1 MELGDPWSA
10 RLLST
15 VLLRE
20 RQVLERLTGRLK
32 VAAHLI
38 EAGRASWIGPT
49 AREVDVLLDRL
60 GTLEL
65 TRAVE
70 VADAAGQLGLKE
82 PVTLQELVDA
92 WPVPGRVVLHRHAP
106 GLKRLVHDVGVLGQA
121 VADGL
126 EEEDDAGA
134 DDEGSLDHLV
144 RGGALLVVRRVPP
157 PSLADFV
164 LGEATARFS

>member
-1 MELGDPWSA
+1 MELGEPWSA

-32 VAAHLI
+32 VACHLI
-38 EAGRASWIGPT
+38 DAGRASWIGPT
-49 AREVDVLLDRL
+49 SREVDVLLDRL
-60 GTLEL
+60 GMLEL
-65 TRAVE
+65 TRALE
-70 VADAAGQLGLKE
+70 VADAAGQLGLDE
-82 PVTLQELVDA
+82 RVTLLELAEA
-92 WPVPGRVVLHRHAP
+92 WPVPGRVVLRRHAP
-106 GLKRLVHDVGVLGQA
+106 RLKRLVHDVCVLGHS
-121 VADGL
+121 VVDGL
-126 EEEDDAGA
+126 EREDDDS

-164 LGEATARFS
+164 LGEARARSG

>member
-1 MELGDPWSA
+1 MEVGDPWSA

-32 VAAHLI
+32 VAWHLI

-60 GTLEL
+60 GMLEL
-65 TRAVE
+65 TRAIE
-70 VADAAGQLGLKE
+70 VADAAGQLGLVE
-82 PVTLQELVDA
+82 PVTLLELAGA

-106 GLKRLVHDVGVLGQA
+106 RLQRLVQDVCGLGQA
-121 VADGL
+121 VVDGL
-126 EEEDDAGA
+126 EQEDEHV

-144 RGGALLVVRRVPP
+144 RGGALLVVRRAPP
-157 PSLADFV
+157 PSLSDFV
-164 LGEATARFS
+164 LGQFTARSG